1 MADVTR
7 TKRVLLN
14 LVTNAFKHLANKI
27 DRSVLPLLGT
37 YGASVN
43 EFNYAQG
50 QILIR
55 ARLVITKDD
64 RSARDLADDVPK
76 QWLRFEVHDN
86 GDGVPTDLR
95 SQLFVGAFVSTPW
108 SGKCEAP
115 PTHDP
120 RSGDPEPVSKVKGEK
135 EVTSGVSEIKQNL
148 DGAHRIKSE
157 SPPDRRTLPDDDP
170 DFSYDKHGTD
180 QYLNDF
186 AKHQGSG
193 LGLFVANLCVEEM
206 GGTIGFRC
214 ARDLRPKTSTSSGG
228 APAPMPLL
236 GGSVFWFDIP
246 YVPVSNKIYTR
257 PPVQLRSLD
266 SLRESLC
273 DSIGQGSDS
282 NSTRSWCKGFHSEDD
297 LFGRCVPR
305 ESGIDHTKHH
315 LSGLVNDSYCIGES
329 LEIDRDSGSRSIK
342 TTSDTENPSI
352 VNVREV
358 TQSLLE
364 RPCVLV
370 VDDSIMVQKLLCRSL
385 ASLNFETDTACNGR
399 EGLIKMKGK
408 RYRAVL
414 VDFLMPVMDG
424 IAATAE
430 FRAWERDLSNDS
442 ATKSCGASNSTHED
456 SDRQLIIG
464 ISANISDF
472 ELETAWKAGINHFIR
487 KPVKVSIGCLLL
499 YSSVKCF

>member
-95 SQLFVGAFVSTPW
+95 SQLFVGAFVSTPL

-297 LFGRCVPR
+297 LFGGCRAQERDINNEISQVPNSRPTLNESMNDCLNECV
-305 ESGIDHTKHH
+305 GID
-315 LSGLVNDSYCIGES
+315 SDSSSENASCDES
-329 LEIDRDSGSRSIK
+329 PVAMESSL
-342 TTSDTENPSI
+342 TPQTSP
-352 VNVREV
+352 
-358 TQSLLE
+358 E

-414 VDFLMPVMDG
+414 MDFLMPVMDG
-424 IAATAE
+424 RSWTE
-430 FRAWERDLSNDS
+430 
-442 ATKSCGASNSTHED
+442 
-456 SDRQLIIG
+456 
-464 ISANISDF
+464 
-472 ELETAWKAGINHFIR
+472 
-487 KPVKVSIGCLLL
+487 LLL
-499 YSSVKCF
+499 QRSSAHGSGTRATTALQELATRIHWLMITNIASW

>member
-1 MADVTR
+1 
-7 TKRVLLN
+7 
-14 LVTNAFKHLANKI
+14 
-27 DRSVLPLLGT
+27 
-37 YGASVN
+37 
-43 EFNYAQG
+43 
-50 QILIR
+50 
-55 ARLVITKDD
+55 
-64 RSARDLADDVPK
+64 
-76 QWLRFEVHDN
+76 
-86 GDGVPTDLR
+86 VPTDLR
-95 SQLFVGAFVSTPW
+95 SQLFVGAFVTAPW

-120 RSGDPEPVSKVKGEK
+120 RGGDPEPVSKVERDCDANSNIPEMTTYTGATGGKS
-135 EVTSGVSEIKQNL
+135 TADITL
-148 DGAHRIKSE
+148 DRT
-157 SPPDRRTLPDDDP
+157 RTLSMTDTGVND
-170 DFSYDKHGTD
+170 DKHGAD

-236 GGSVFWFDIP
+236 GGSVFWFDFP
-246 YVPVSNKIYTR
+246 FVPVSNKIYTR

-297 LFGRCVPR
+297 LFGGCRAQERDINNEISQVPNSRPTLNESMNDCLNECV
-305 ESGIDHTKHH
+305 GID
-315 LSGLVNDSYCIGES
+315 SDSSSENASCDES
-329 LEIDRDSGSRSIK
+329 PVAMESSL
-342 TTSDTENPSI
+342 TPQTSP
-352 VNVREV
+352 
-358 TQSLLE
+358 E

-414 VDFLMPVMDG
+414 MDFLMPVMDG
-424 IAATAE
+424 RSWTE
-430 FRAWERDLSNDS
+430 
-442 ATKSCGASNSTHED
+442 
-456 SDRQLIIG
+456 
-464 ISANISDF
+464 
-472 ELETAWKAGINHFIR
+472 
-487 KPVKVSIGCLLL
+487 LLL
-499 YSSVKCF
+499 QRSSAHGSGTRATTALQELATRIHWLMITNIASW